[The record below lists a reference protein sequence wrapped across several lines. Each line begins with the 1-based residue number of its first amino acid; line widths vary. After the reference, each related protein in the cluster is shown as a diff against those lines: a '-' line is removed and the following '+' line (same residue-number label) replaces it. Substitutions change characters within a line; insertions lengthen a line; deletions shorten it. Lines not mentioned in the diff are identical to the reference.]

1 MSVSDI
7 SALDPLAAGG
17 KRLQGKVCIVTGAG
31 QGIGRASARRLAAEG
46 GIIVVAERSESSAQE
61 TYEQL
66 TNAGAKALKV
76 IVDLSKYED
85 AERLMRETV
94 AAFGRIDVIAN
105 VVGGTI
111 WWQPYQ
117 EYSVDQIFLEL
128 ERSLHTTL
136 WCCKAVLP
144 YMIEQKSGSIINFGS
159 SVTAGGLYR
168 VPYAVSKGGIVA
180 LTTTLAAENGRYGI
194 RVNGVTPGT
203 TIITDRTTSR
213 LTLRPGEV
221 VDAIEGTDARVE
233 ETRAMQQGA
242 LRRTGRA
249 EEQAAAVAF
258 LASEDASFIT
268 GHMIDC
274 SGGSH

>member
-1 MSVSDI
+1 LTSV
-7 SALDPLAAGG
+7 G
-17 KRLQGKVCIVTGAG
+17 V
-31 QGIGRASARRLAAEG
+31 
-46 GIIVVAERSESSAQE
+46 
-61 TYEQL
+61 
-66 TNAGAKALKV
+66 KALKV
-76 IVDLSKYED
+76 IVDLSKFEE

-111 WWQPYQ
+111 WWQPFQ
-117 EYSVDQIFLEL
+117 EYTVEQIFLEL

-194 RVNGVTPGT
+194 RVNGVVPGT

-221 VDAIEGTDARVE
+221 ADAIAGTDKRVE
-233 ETRAMQQGA
+233 ETRAMQQGP

-268 GHMIDC
+268 GHMIDV

>member
-1 MSVSDI
+1 MSMSDI
-7 SALDPLAAGG
+7 SALDPMAAGG

-46 GIIVVAERSESSAQE
+46 GIVVVAERMESSAQE

-66 TNAGAKALKV
+66 TNAGARALKV
-76 IVDLSKYED
+76 IVDLSKYEEAD
-85 AERLMRETV
+85 RLMRETV

-117 EYSVDQIFLEL
+117 EYTVDQIFLEL
-128 ERSLHTTL
+128 ERSLYTTL

-159 SVTAGGLYR
+159 SVTAGGLFR

-221 VDAIEGTDARVE
+221 ADAIAGTESRVE
-233 ETRAMQQGA
+233 ETRSLQQGA

-268 GHMIDC
+268 GHMIDV

>member
-7 SALDPLAAGG
+7 SALDLLAAGG

-46 GIIVVAERSESSAQE
+46 GIIVVAERNEQSAQE
-61 TYEQL
+61 TFEQL
-66 TNAGAKALKV
+66 TSVGVKALKV
-76 IVDLSKYED
+76 IVDLSKYEE

-111 WWQPYQ
+111 WWQPFQ
-117 EYSVDQIFLEL
+117 EYTVDQIFLEL
-128 ERSLHTTL
+128 ERSLNTTL

-194 RVNGVTPGT
+194 RVNGVVPGT

-221 VDAIEGTDARVE
+221 ADAIAGTESRVE
-233 ETRAMQQGA
+233 ETRSLQQGA

-268 GHMIDC
+268 GHMIDV

>member
-46 GIIVVAERSESSAQE
+46 GIIVVAERTESSAQE

-66 TNAGAKALKV
+66 TKAGAKALKV

>member
-1 MSVSDI
+1 MSASDI

-17 KRLQGKVCIVTGAG
+17 KRLQDKVCIVTGAG

-46 GIIVVAERSESSAQE
+46 GIVVVAERNESSAQE
-61 TYEQL
+61 TFEQL
-66 TNAGAKALKV
+66 TNDGVKALKV
-76 IVDLSKYED
+76 IVDLSKFEE

-117 EYSVDQIFLEL
+117 EYTVDQIFLEL

-194 RVNGVTPGT
+194 RVNGVVPGT

-221 VDAIEGTDARVE
+221 ADAIAGTDKRVE
-233 ETRAMQQGA
+233 ETRAMQQGP

-268 GHMIDC
+268 GHMIDV

>member
-46 GIIVVAERSESSAQE
+46 GIIVVAERNESSAQE
-61 TYEQL
+61 TFEQL
-66 TNAGAKALKV
+66 TNAGVKALKV
-76 IVDLSKYED
+76 IVDLSKFEE
-85 AERLMRETV
+85 AERLMQETV

-111 WWQPYQ
+111 WWQPFQ
-117 EYSVDQIFLEL
+117 EYTVDQIFLEL
-128 ERSLHTTL
+128 ERSLYTTL

-221 VDAIEGTDARVE
+221 ADAIAGTDSRVE
-233 ETRAMQQGA
+233 ETRALQQGA

-268 GHMIDC
+268 GHMIDV

>member
-1 MSVSDI
+1 MSISDI

-46 GIIVVAERSESSAQE
+46 GTIVVAERMESSAQE
-61 TYEQL
+61 TFEQL
-66 TNAGAKALKV
+66 TNAGVNALKV
-76 IVDLSKYED
+76 IVDLSKYEE

-117 EYSVDQIFLEL
+117 EYTVDQIFLEL
-128 ERSLHTTL
+128 ERSLYTTL

-221 VDAIEGTDARVE
+221 ADAISGTESRVE
-233 ETRAMQQGA
+233 ETRSLQQGS

>member
-1 MSVSDI
+1 MSSSDI
-7 SALDPLAAGG
+7 SALDSLAAGG

-46 GIIVVAERSESSAQE
+46 GIIVVAERTESSAQE

-66 TNAGAKALKV
+66 TTAGAKALKV
-76 IVDLSKYED
+76 IVDLSSYEG

-94 AAFGRIDVIAN
+94 AAFGKIDVIAN

-111 WWQPYQ
+111 WWQPYH
-117 EYSVDQIFLEL
+117 EYTVDQIFLEL

-180 LTTTLAAENGRYGI
+180 LTTTLAAEYGRYGI

-221 VDAIEGTDARVE
+221 ADAIEGTDARVE